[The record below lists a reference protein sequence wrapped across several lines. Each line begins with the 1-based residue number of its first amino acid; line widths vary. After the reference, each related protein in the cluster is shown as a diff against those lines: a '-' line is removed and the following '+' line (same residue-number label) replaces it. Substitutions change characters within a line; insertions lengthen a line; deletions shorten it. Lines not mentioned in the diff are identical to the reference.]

1 METWYGHSSGRPRY
15 QIRAVGRWTGQTT
28 RRRQGRRRQW
38 LRRLAYQPPPPLS
51 LTQATPQTFTL
62 FRLNFGFGIS
72 QSSAREML
80 YLKYALGWRTV
91 SVLAS
96 NLLDSK
102 FFAGYPQIDV
112 FI

>member
-1 METWYGHSSGRPRY
+1 
-15 QIRAVGRWTGQTT
+15 
-28 RRRQGRRRQW
+28 
-38 LRRLAYQPPPPLS
+38 
-51 LTQATPQTFTL
+51 
-62 FRLNFGFGIS
+62 
-72 QSSAREML
+72 ML

-96 NLLDSK
+96 NRLDSK